1 MKKKVIIIT
10 DGDEYALK
18 TIQHVASFYGGR
30 CISRSQSN
38 PTALSGSHLVELIL
52 QTPYDPVFVMFDDS
66 GFLGEG
72 SGEKALKYV
81 VNHKNMDVLGIL
93 AVASKTRGNEWTRVD
108 FCIDNEGNLTEYGV
122 DKWGVPDSVRGR
134 ISGDTVYC
142 IDKLNVPIVIGI
154 GDIGK
159 MAGADDIKKGS
170 PITKK
175 AIQIILER
183 NGLLNPFGYE
193 KDE

>member
-10 DGDEYALK
+10 DGDEYAKK
-18 TIQHVASFYGGR
+18 TIEHVASFYGGR
-30 CISRSQSN
+30 CISRSQAN
-38 PTALSGSHLVELIL
+38 PTILNGRKLVELVL
-52 QTPYDPVFVMFDDS
+52 QTPYDPVFIMFDDS

-72 SGEKALKYV
+72 TGEKALKYV
-81 VNHKNMDVLGIL
+81 VNHKHIDVLGIL
-93 AVASKTRGNEWTRVD
+93 AVASKTRGSEWTKVD
-108 FCIDNEGNLTEYGV
+108 FCIDNEGNLTEFGV
-122 DKWGVPDSVRGR
+122 DKWGIPDHERGR

-142 IDKLNVPIVIGI
+142 LDELNVPIIIGI

-159 MAGADDIKKGS
+159 MGGADDIKKGS
-170 PITKK
+170 PITKQ

-183 NGLLNPFGYE
+183 NGLLVPYTQE